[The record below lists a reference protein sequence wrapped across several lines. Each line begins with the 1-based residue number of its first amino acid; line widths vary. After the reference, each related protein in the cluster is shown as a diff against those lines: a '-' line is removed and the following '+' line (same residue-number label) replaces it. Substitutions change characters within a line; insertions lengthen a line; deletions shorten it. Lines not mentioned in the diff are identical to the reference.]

1 MFKKRLDTHHE
12 IQEEIFKTLPKE
24 PLTKKEF
31 LDFLNTSPKNS
42 ESGIYIHTP
51 YCDKLCSF
59 CNMNRKFCQSNMND
73 YTEFLIKEFD
83 KYGKTNYIKNKLF
96 SVVFWGGGTPTIYTE
111 EQLEKLLKS
120 FNDNFSLASDYE
132 WTFESTLHNLDL
144 KKLRILEKYG
154 VNRLSLGVQTFS
166 DKRRTLLNRTYS
178 EEETIKRIKEIQNNF
193 NGKVCID
200 IIYDYPYETEEEII
214 HDAQRCIELKIDS
227 VSFCTLI
234 IYEGA
239 KIFND
244 IKNGRIIFNRDEDRN
259 RKFHNLFV
267 EELKKGNYKLIENG
281 KAALNDE
288 YRYINLVN
296 SGKDLL
302 PIGIGAGGNLNN
314 IGIYKLNEF
323 MEFYSLHTPFET
335 KLKFLYGLFQYPT
348 INLDFIKNIF
358 PDKYSKIY
366 NKLLD
371 FSEKGYLTIENN
383 IITLTTNGVYY
394 GHSIDYEI
402 LKLCL

>member
-24 PLTKKEF
+24 FLSKKEF

-42 ESGIYIHTP
+42 EGGIYIHTP

-59 CNMNRKFCQSNMND
+59 CNMNRKFCQSDMND

-83 KYGKTNYIKNKLF
+83 KYGKTKYIKNKLF

-120 FNDNFSLASDYE
+120 FNNNFSLASDYE
-132 WTFESTLHNLDL
+132 WTFESTLHNLNL
-144 KKLRILEKYG
+144 KKLKILEKYG
-154 VNRLSLGVQTFS
+154 INRLSLGIQTFS
-166 DKRRTLLNRTYS
+166 DKGRTLLNRTYS

-200 IIYDYPYETEEEII
+200 IIYDYPYETEEEIV

-239 KIFND
+239 KVFND
-244 IKNGRIIFNRDEDRN
+244 IKSGKLTFNRDELRN
-259 RKFHNLFV
+259 RKYHNLFI
-267 EELKKGNYKLIENG
+267 EELKKGGYKLIENG

-288 YRYINLVN
+288 YRYINMIN

-302 PIGIGAGGNLNN
+302 PLGIGAGGNLDN

-323 MEFYSLHTPFET
+323 MEFYSLYTPLET

-348 INLDFIKNIF
+348 IDLDFIKNIF
-358 PDKYSKIY
+358 PDKYSIIY
-366 NKLLD
+366 NKLLY
-371 FSEKGYLTIENN
+371 FSKKGYLTIENN
-383 IITLTTNGVYY
+383 IVTLTTDGVYY